1 MEKKNQLAKKIK
13 DKQEIV
19 AIVEKIQLAL
29 SLALGDKSNL
39 KYTPKFFGITY
50 LKKIQIFWALLTY
63 LDFNL
68 V

>member
-50 LKKIQIFWALLTY
+50 LKKIQIF
-63 LDFNL
+63 
-68 V
+68 